1 MNSNSLKETINSLK
15 SKKISIKELNEEFI
29 KKIKQKTNLNIFIH
43 FDEQKIIDQIKTL
56 EQNNINK
63 KLKGIPIAIKDL
75 FCTKN
80 MPTTAGSKILE
91 NFNPTYESFVTQ
103 NLLNDGAIFV
113 GKTNLDEFAMGSATN
128 TSYFGH
134 TINPLSNSA
143 EPLAP
148 GGSSG
153 GSAAAVAANLCL
165 GATGTDTGGSI
176 RQPASFCG
184 VVGIKPTYG
193 LCSRWGIAAFASSL
207 DQAGVFTNFVEDA
220 AILLESI
227 AGFDQRDSTSANV
240 NIPNYFENLNDD
252 LSGKTVGIPKEYLID
267 GIPEEVNKIWEDAI
281 KILENKGV
289 KIKHISL
296 PHTKYALPTYYIIAP
311 AEASSNLARY
321 DGVKYGFRASEMN
334 SLDEMYENT
343 RGEGFGKEV
352 KRRIL
357 IGTYVLS
364 AGYYDAYYL
373 KAQKVRKLI
382 ANDFK
387 EVFKECDF
395 IITPTAPSAAFPLK
409 DKQEDPIKMY
419 LNDVF
424 TVPAS
429 LAGLPGISI
438 PFGKDKNNLPLGIQV
453 LGKHFDEQQV
463 FNTAFSLEKS
473 YE

>member
-1 MNSNSLKETINSLK
+1 MDFKTIVELKSLLDSNKISLKEVA
-15 SKKISIKELNEEFI
+15 NEYI
-29 KKIKQKTNLNIFIH
+29 KKIKEKKDVNIFIY
-43 FDEQKIIDQIKTL
+43 FDEDKIY
-56 EQNNINK
+56 EQVKEIEKLPNEK
-63 KLKGIPIAIKDL
+63 RLKGIPIAVKDL

-80 MPTTAGSKILE
+80 MPTTAASKILE

-103 NLLNDGAIFV
+103 KLIDQGSIFV

-128 TSYFGH
+128 TSYFGN
-134 TINPLSNSA
+134 TINPLSEKNK
-143 EPLAP
+143 PLAP

-153 GSAAAVAANLCL
+153 GSAAAVAADLCL

-184 VVGIKPTYG
+184 VVGVKPTYG

-207 DQAGVFTNFVEDA
+207 DQAGVFSKNVKDA
-220 AILLESI
+220 SILLEEI
-227 AGFDQRDSTSANV
+227 VGHDTRDSTSAKIRSSNFS
-240 NIPNYFENLNDD
+240 NNLND
-252 LSGKTVGIPKEYLID
+252 SMEGKIIGIPKEYTVD
-267 GIPEEVNKIWEDAI
+267 GISDEINEIWEKAI
-281 KILENKGV
+281 KYIEQKGA
-289 KIKHISL
+289 KIKYISL
-296 PHTKYALPTYYIIAP
+296 PHTKYALPAYYIIAP

-321 DGVKYGFRASEMN
+321 DGVKYGFRAEDAKN
-334 SLDEMYENT
+334 LDEMYELT
-343 RGEGFGKEV
+343 RSEGFGKEV

-382 ANDFK
+382 SNDFV
-387 EVFKECDF
+387 EAFSNCDL
-395 IITPTAPSAAFPLK
+395 ILTPTTPNSAFPLNE
-409 DKQEDPIKMY
+409 KQDDPIKMY

-429 LAGLPGISI
+429 LAGIPGISI
-438 PFGKDKNNLPLGIQV
+438 PYGNDKNGLPLGIQL
-453 LGKHFDEQQV
+453 LGRHFNEQEI
-463 FNTAFSLEKS
+463 FNAAYALEKS

>member
-1 MNSNSLKETINSLK
+1 MEFKSISQLK
-15 SKKISIKELNEEFI
+15 SLLDENKISVKEIAETYI
-29 KKIKQKTNLNIFIH
+29 KKINEKKDLNIFIY
-43 FDEQKIIDQIKTL
+43 FNEDKIHDQVKEIETL
-56 EQNNINK
+56 SNDKI
-63 KLKGIPIAIKDL
+63 LKGIPIAVKDL

-80 MPTTAGSKILE
+80 MPTTAASKILE
-91 NFNPTYESFVTQ
+91 NFKPTYESFVTQ
-103 NLLNDGAIFV
+103 KLLNQGSIFV

-128 TSYFGH
+128 TSYFGD
-134 TINPLSNSA
+134 TINPLSKSNH
-143 EPLAP
+143 PLAP

-153 GSAAAVAANLCL
+153 GSAAAVAADLCL

-207 DQAGVFTNFVEDA
+207 DQAGVFSKNVADA
-220 AILLESI
+220 SILLEAI
-227 AGFDQRDSTSANV
+227 AGHDQRDSTSSDV
-240 NIPNYFENLNDD
+240 TIPTFSKNLDSNME
-252 LSGKTVGIPKEYLID
+252 GKVVGIPKEYTVD
-267 GIPEEVNKIWEDAI
+267 GISDEINGVWEDAI
-281 KILENKGV
+281 KSLEKKGA

-321 DGVKYGFRASEMN
+321 DGVKYGYRAKDPK
-334 SLDEMYENT
+334 SLDDMYELT
-343 RGEGFGKEV
+343 RSEGFGKEV

-382 ANDFK
+382 ANDFI
-387 EVFKECDF
+387 EVFSDCDF
-395 IITPTAPSAAFPLK
+395 ILTPTAPSAAFPLNE
-409 DKQEDPIKMY
+409 KQDDPIKMY

-429 LAGLPGISI
+429 LAGIPGISI
-438 PFGKDKNNLPLGIQV
+438 PYGNDKNGLPLGIQ
-453 LGKHFDEQQV
+453 LLSKHYNEQEI
-463 FNTAFSLEKS
+463 FNAAFALEKD